1 MRTLSNSEQLDFPPE
16 IETIPNRPLR
26 ILHILNDVR
35 ELGNGIINTTMDI
48 AWGQAQLGHIVA
60 VASGGGEYEKLLEN
74 SGIKHFNLNQKRTP
88 ISLFSA
94 VFNLQKIIK
103 EFRPDIV
110 HCHMMTG
117 IVLGKLLHGLGN
129 YRLVSHIHNVHQ
141 GSSILMGLAERVIPV
156 SEAVA
161 NYMSKK
167 GISKD
172 KMQVVKNLTLGSPR
186 LPSLD
191 LSIPANLAQPAI
203 VTVAGMSQRKG
214 IAELI
219 SAFELIADRF
229 PQTHLYLV
237 GDGPDRVTFERQAEA
252 SPFCDRIHF
261 EGFQKNPQA
270 YMQSAHIFVLA
281 SRRESFGIALLEARQ
296 TGCAIVASNIDGI
309 PEALDDGKAG
319 ILVPPGDVKA
329 LAQAMENLLAN
340 PLEHEKWQR
349 AARQNLEHFTVN
361 NMVKEITAIYYQLF
375 A

>member
-1 MRTLSNSEQLDFPPE
+1 MRTLSNPEQLNLNHDVDG
-16 IETIPNRPLR
+16 IPKRHLR

-74 SGIKHFNLNQKRTP
+74 SGIKHYILNQKRKP

-117 IVLGKLLHGLGN
+117 MVLGKLLHGLGKF
-129 YRLVSHIHNVHQ
+129 RLVSHIHNVHQ

-161 NYMSKK
+161 NYMSER
-167 GISKD
+167 GISKS

-191 LSIPANLAQPAI
+191 LSIPVNLAQPAI

-214 IAELI
+214 IGELI

-361 NMVKEITAIYYQLF
+361 NMVKEITAIYYQLL